1 MNLNDL
7 TSWPYLAA
15 YAVVA
20 VIVYWL
26 KGGKSQ
32 PAPKSE
38 PVQQPLAQMPQL
50 AAQPQ
55 PAMGLEYHKQQL
67 AFHAEQVQKAMVAEA
82 EKEQSD
88 SKRDE
93 LVNKLINAMK
103 QPGP

>member
-1 MNLNDL
+1 MNINDL

-50 AAQPQ
+50 AAQTQ
-55 PAMGLEYHKQQL
+55 PDIDYHKQQL
-67 AFHAEQVQKAMVAEA
+67 AFHAEQIEKAMKANEVAEQKKNERDALVQKLMAA
-82 EKEQSD
+82 
-88 SKRDE
+88 
-93 LVNKLINAMK
+93 LK
-103 QPGP
+103 Q